1 MNHIDPYSHILI
13 VNLVGVVQSRR
24 ICCGLPGRHPSP
36 GRRPPREDI
45 FTPPS
50 HSSPQG
56 IQQLRTTSWCGI
68 VWVVIWKY
76 QIYNYNMWKE
86 VKYCQS
92 MSKPFGDPTEKYG
105 TQRGQFCQEKRAPQA
120 RGKRGNF
127 KKIWPVEREE
137 KLEKHFPIWGVQD
150 GSRLNLL
157 LSILSHMQWKVF
169 VMPPISHF

>member
-13 VNLVGVVQSRR
+13 VNLVEVVQTTNLLLASWSSPHT
-24 ICCGLPGRHPSP
+24 CPS
-36 GRRPPREDI
+36 PPREDI

-76 QIYNYNMWKE
+76 QIYNYNMWKG

-105 TQRGQFCQEKRAPQA
+105 TQRGQFCQENRAPQA

-127 KKIWPVEREE
+127 KKIWPGEREE
-137 KLEKHFPIWGVQD
+137 KLEKHFPI
-150 GSRLNLL
+150 
-157 LSILSHMQWKVF
+157 
-169 VMPPISHF
+169 